1 LKFHLDGVVS
11 IKATPEKV
19 FSSLSD
25 PKFMISTI
33 PDLQSSKIV
42 DNDHFEAKIKVGLSV
57 VRGTVDMKFELKDK
71 TGGNHAKL
79 VGDGSGA
86 GSKMR
91 IESVF
96 DLSPDGEGT
105 KMAWSA
111 DADLSGLMAGIG
123 SQILKGQSEKQ
134 VTQIFSNIK
143 SKLESSES

>member
-1 LKFHLDGVVS
+1 MVS